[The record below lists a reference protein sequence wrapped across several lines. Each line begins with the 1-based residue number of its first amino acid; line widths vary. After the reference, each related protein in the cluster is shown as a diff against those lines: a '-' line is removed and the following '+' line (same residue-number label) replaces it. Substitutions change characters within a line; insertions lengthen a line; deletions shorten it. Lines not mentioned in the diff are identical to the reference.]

1 MQQILLQG
9 LGLNDFKNLISEVL
23 DEKLA
28 NTTNKD
34 SYISDTNYLSRKEV
48 SLLLKISFTTL
59 HDWSKRGI
67 IQSYRIG
74 NRILY
79 KKNEIEQAITQV
91 KNLKYKRG

>member
-23 DEKLA
+23 EEKLG
-28 NTTNKD
+28 NTSVKD
-34 SYISDTNYLSRKEV
+34 SYISDSKYLSRKEV

>member
-34 SYISDTNYLSRKEV
+34 SYISDTNYLSRK
-48 SLLLKISFTTL
+48 ISFLT
-59 HDWSKRGI
+59 S
-67 IQSYRIG
+67 Q
-74 NRILY
+74 
-79 KKNEIEQAITQV
+79 
-91 KNLKYKRG
+91 NLIYHLA

>member
-1 MQQILLQG
+1 MQQIFLQG
-9 LGLNDFKNLISEVL
+9 LGLKDLKNLISEVL
-23 DEKLA
+23 EEKLC
-28 NTTNKD
+28 NTQTKD
-34 SYISDTNYLSRKEV
+34 SFITDSKYLSRKEV
-48 SLLLKISFTTL
+48 ALLLKISFTTL
-59 HDWSKRGI
+59 NDWSKRGL